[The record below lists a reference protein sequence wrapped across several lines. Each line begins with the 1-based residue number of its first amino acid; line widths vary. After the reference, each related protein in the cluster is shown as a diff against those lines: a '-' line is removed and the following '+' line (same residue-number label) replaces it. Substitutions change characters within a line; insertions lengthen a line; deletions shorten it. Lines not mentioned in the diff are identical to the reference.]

1 MGYYEILG
9 LDTDATSEEI
19 KKAYRKR
26 ALECHPDKGGD
37 AEEVRSV
44 CDSAIFAAK
53 LLSAHAHRPPHV
65 PLVTV

>member
-53 LLSAHAHRPPHV
+53 LLHTLTDLRMC
-65 PLVTV
+65 LW